1 MKQDISTELKT
12 SLKPKPGRILVI
24 EDAFR
29 YEGRIVIPDKIQR
42 RPTTGVIAKLG
53 TGVSVEDYPIGE
65 RIVYG
70 LYSGT
75 VINIRGDNHVY
86 RSLLPEDVLCGIEEG
101 ENIEIEGVGT

>member
-1 MKQDISTELKT
+1 LSQALKT
-12 SLKPKPGRILVI
+12 ALKPKPGRILVI
-24 EDAFR
+24 EDSFR

-42 RPTTGVIAKLG
+42 RPTTGVIAKIG
-53 TGVSVEDYPIGE
+53 SGIPEEDYPIGE

-75 VINIRGDNHVY
+75 VINIRGDKHIY

-101 ENIEIEGVGT
+101 EDVEIEGVGT